1 MGFVSVFGAADP
13 EGGARF
19 RERRP
24 PQLCQV
30 IFGLPAERIGYL
42 AGASGQLELRQGLAL
57 GMILPRVETAALDR

>member
-1 MGFVSVFGAADP
+1 MGFVSVFGTADP

-42 AGASGQLELRQGLAL
+42 AGLRDNWNYAKAW
-57 GMILPRVETAALDR
+57 R